1 MSTLA
6 DQGSNFAS
14 SSSDSEPELDSEAK
28 ALAAR
33 SHVVKAEHRRSY
45 VC

>member
-6 DQGSNFAS
+6 DQGSNFNFVGLGI
-14 SSSDSEPELDSEAK
+14 ELDSEAK

-45 VC
+45 VR